1 MCRLLLLLSVTTWW
15 HSCLAEPVQETQ
27 EDMSRELPISSVCP
41 ERERATARAC
51 KVVSGALGMKA
62 SRPPRRFGH
71 ALPMPPWSL
80 CLQKWR
86 EMRPC
91 SRLFCPLTDVM
102 AAGHHAAVSAN
113 VQAGARVAFIGD
125 GAVGLCASL
134 AIHRLGAEPT
144 IVLGHQSEQMAL
156 TSTGTSLRHP
166 VL

>member
-1 MCRLLLLLSVTTWW
+1 VCRLLLLLSVTTWW

-51 KVVSGALGMKA
+51 KVVG
-62 SRPPRRFGH
+62 FGH
-71 ALPMPPWSL
+71 EGKQATEAIRARLADATL
-80 CLQKWR
+80 VVCLQKWR
-86 EMRPC
+86 EMRPY
-91 SRLFCPLTDVM
+91 SRLFCPWLMSWRQAITRRSARTSRQVHAWWSSVM
-102 AAGHHAAVSAN
+102 GS
-113 VQAGARVAFIGD
+113 
-125 GAVGLCASL
+125 GLCASL
-134 AIHRLGAEPT
+134 AIHHLGAEPT